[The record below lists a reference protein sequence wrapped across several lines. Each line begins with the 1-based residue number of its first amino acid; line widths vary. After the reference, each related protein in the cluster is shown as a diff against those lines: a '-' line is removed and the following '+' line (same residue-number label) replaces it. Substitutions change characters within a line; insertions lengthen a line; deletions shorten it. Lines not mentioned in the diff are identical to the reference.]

1 MSFIRLTRIFYDMV
15 VQRLA
20 NNAGLRSPGEVEPS
34 KKVLREK
41 HPAHVIPVAMEDLTA
56 EDVIVA

>member
-1 MSFIRLTRIFYDMV
+1 MV
-15 VQRLA
+15 VQRLE
-20 NNAGLRSPGEVEPS
+20 NNTGLRSPGEVEPS

-41 HPAHVIPVAMEDLTA
+41 HPAYVISVAMEDLSA

>member
-1 MSFIRLTRIFYDMV
+1 MV

-41 HPAHVIPVAMEDLTA
+41 HPAHVIPVAMEDLSA